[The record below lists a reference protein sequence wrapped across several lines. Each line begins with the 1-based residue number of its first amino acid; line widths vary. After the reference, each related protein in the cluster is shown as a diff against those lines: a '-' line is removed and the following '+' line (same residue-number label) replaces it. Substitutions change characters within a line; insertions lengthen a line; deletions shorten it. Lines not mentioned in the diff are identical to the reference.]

1 MEEEKGMGKK
11 GLSRRAFLGLGGT
24 ALAGAAMAGHGR
36 LRAAQ
41 SKSDAKADAAP
52 RAATGGVP
60 VAESGASA
68 GPDVAGKHSW
78 EIAPEPIAK
87 DKIKGTEECDV
98 LVIGAGLGGLLRL
111 HLGA

>member
-1 MEEEKGMGKK
+1 MEEEKGMGKR

-24 ALAGAAMAGHGR
+24 ALAGAAMAGMAGC
-36 LRAAQ
+36 APQ
-41 SKSDAKADAAP
+41 SKSDAKADAA
-52 RAATGGVP
+52 AGGEGGIP

-98 LVIGAGLGGLLRL
+98 LVIGAGLASAQRPPRAG
-111 HLGA
+111 

>member
-36 LRAAQ
+36 LRAPVGVVTPRPMP
-41 SKSDAKADAAP
+41 P

-98 LVIGAGLGGLLRL
+98 LVIGAGLARLLRL